1 LFIFIL
7 FSIFKLMDE
16 TSSVVED
23 SPNQSDME
31 RDSIKNED
39 EKSPVN
45 EKNEEE
51 LFDPELDLSEEMEDQ
66 VNLLI
71 IFSYFFFFCL
81 F

>member
-1 LFIFIL
+1 MFIFIL